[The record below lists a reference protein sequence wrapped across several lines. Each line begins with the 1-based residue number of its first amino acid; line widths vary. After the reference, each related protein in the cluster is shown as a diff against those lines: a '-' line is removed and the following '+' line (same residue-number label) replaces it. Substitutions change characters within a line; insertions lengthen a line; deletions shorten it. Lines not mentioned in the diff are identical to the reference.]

1 MNENYTLQLRTD
13 SLTTLVPATAV
24 MTWLMSLLAIV
35 AISPD
40 QLLSLWS
47 LWITMIGTLVV
58 AHMVRKL
65 VVEDNRQILA
75 ANVFVATHLL
85 FLSLI
90 IFQMWQP
97 GSILPFFFAVFV
109 VAAGMMIDV
118 TAGFRVW
125 LASSLLLLAAVYLN
139 GRLDWNNLFLL
150 LPVVFLNFCLAT
162 VSFLAAVD
170 WKIALESVSEL
181 QLKAQQRRD
190 ELFDMKEELSLTN
203 AKLHHLNRQL
213 DIARQTAVDERDIRT
228 RFMNNV
234 SHELR
239 TPLNAIVNFAYILFQ
254 GGRGE
259 VNEGQADYLKRIE
272 QAGRH
277 LLNVLNDLL
286 DLARIESGEFK
297 LHIEMSDLQ
306 PVCEEAMDSTRGL
319 ILEKEKE
326 IKLIRDFP
334 AVWPCIPVDQMRLK
348 QALFNLLGN
357 AAKYTDEGYIAL
369 RVRHLDDTVQIVVE
383 DTGVGIAPQYHE
395 AVFQEFRQV
404 DDTAARRRLGT
415 GLGLPITRHLVE
427 RHGGQIALESDLG
440 KGSIFT
446 ITLPL
451 AAAGTDGAAHSDR
464 TAGTG
469 PARTTATAV
478 ALIDNGQ
485 ASTAVP
491 AHGDT
496 AGNGSSLP

>member
-1 MNENYTLQLRTD
+1 MNENYTIQLRTD
-13 SLTTLVPATAV
+13 SLTTLVPVTAA
-24 MTWLMSLLAIV
+24 MTWLLSLLTIV

-40 QLLSLWS
+40 HLLGLWS

-58 AHMVRKL
+58 AQIVRKL
-65 VVEDNRQILA
+65 VAEGARQILA
-75 ANVFVATHLL
+75 ANVFVAAHLL
-85 FLSLI
+85 FLALVI
-90 IFQMWQP
+90 IQMWQP
-97 GSILPFFFAVFV
+97 GSMLPFFFAVFV

-118 TAGFRVW
+118 SAGFRVW
-125 LASSLLLLAAVYLN
+125 VASSLLLLAAVYLN
-139 GRLDWNNLFLL
+139 GRLDWNNLLSL
-150 LPVVFLNFCLAT
+150 LPVIFLNFCLAT
-162 VSFLAAVD
+162 VSFLAAID

-213 DIARQTAVDERDIRT
+213 EVARQAAVDERDMRT

-259 VNEGQADYLKRIE
+259 INEGQADYLKRIE

-297 LHIEMSDLQ
+297 LHVEMSDLKL
-306 PVCEEAMDSTRGL
+306 VCEEAMDSTRGL
-319 ILEKEKE
+319 LLEKENE
-326 IKLIRDFP
+326 IRLIRDFP
-334 AVWPCIPVDQMRLK
+334 ELWPCVAVDQMRLK
-348 QALFNLLGN
+348 QALINLLGN

-369 RVRHLDDTVQIVVE
+369 RVRQLDGAVQLVVE

-415 GLGLPITRHLVE
+415 GLGLPITRHLIE
-427 RHGGQIALESDLG
+427 RHGGEITLDSDLG
-440 KGSIFT
+440 KGSTFT

-451 AAAGTDGAAHSDR
+451 MTTGTDGVARLEKAMGAGSPGATPL
-464 TAGTG
+464 TANGEDN
-469 PARTTATAV
+469 PAVLA
-478 ALIDNGQ
+478 D
-485 ASTAVP
+485 
-491 AHGDT
+491 GDT
-496 AGNGSSLP
+496 SGAVSPLP

>member
-1 MNENYTLQLRTD
+1 MSENYTFQLRAD
-13 SLTTLVPATAV
+13 SLTTLVPAMTA
-24 MTWLMSLLAIV
+24 MAWLMSLMAIV
-35 AISPD
+35 VVSPD

-47 LWITMIGTLVV
+47 LWLTMIGSVV
-58 AHMVRKL
+58 TAHVVRKL
-65 VVEDNRQILA
+65 IVRHDRQVLA
-75 ANVFVATHLL
+75 ASVFIGLYL
-85 FLSLI
+85 IFLSLVTYQ
-90 IFQMWQP
+90 FWQP
-97 GSILPFFFAVFV
+97 GSMLPFFFAVFV

-118 TAGFRVW
+118 SAGFRVW
-125 LASSLLLLAAVYLN
+125 LAST
-139 GRLDWNNLFLL
+139 FLL
-150 LPVVFLNFCLAT
+150 LSAIYLSGQLDWSNFFSLLPAIFLNFCLAG

-203 AKLHHLNRQL
+203 AKLQYLNRQL
-213 DIARQTAVDERDIRT
+213 DVARQAAVDERDTRT

-259 VNEGQADYLKRIE
+259 INQNQADYLQRIE

-277 LLNVLNDLL
+277 LLTVLNDLL
-286 DLARIESGEFK
+286 DMARIESGEFK
-297 LHIEMSDLQ
+297 LHIEMAELG
-306 PVCEEAMDSTRGL
+306 PLCEEAMDSTRGL
-319 ILEKEKE
+319 ILEKEQE
-326 IKLIRDFP
+326 IRLIRDFP
-334 AVWPCIPVDQMRLK
+334 EVWPCVAVDQMRLK
-348 QALFNLLGN
+348 QALINLLGN

-369 RVRHLDDTVQIVVE
+369 RVRQVDRTVNIIVE

-427 RHGGQIALESDLG
+427 RHGGRITLESDLG
-440 KGSIFT
+440 KGSTFI

-451 AAAGTDGAAHSDR
+451 ADAAIDGAATLAEVAVHAPGAAVNEDEKDSGHILSD
-464 TAGTG
+464 TDGSGTLS
-469 PARTTATAV
+469 P
-478 ALIDNGQ
+478 I
-485 ASTAVP
+485 P
-491 AHGDT
+491 
-496 AGNGSSLP
+496 